1 MLFALELPT
10 VEFAVFFVAGAIVL
24 GGGAGVVWSRNP
36 VHSALSLVATLFG
49 IAVLFL
55 NQNAQL
61 LAAVQVIVYTG
72 AIVVLILFVLM
83 LLGVDREED
92 VYDEPLLGQR
102 TFGAIIAVAIFVIVF
117 GIFLIG
123 GTRVVTGQPN
133 CVDGKVIVSGNAYEP
148 QCTAVDTNLAT
159 AGDQANINQIG
170 HTLFT
175 DFAFAFE
182 ITAGLLT
189 IAVVGAVLLARKPT
203 DVAEIPAAEDMD
215 YENLIAAD
223 EEGSH

>member
-1 MLFALELPT
+1 M
-10 VEFAVFFVAGAIVL
+10 
-24 GGGAGVVWSRNP
+24 
-36 VHSALSLVATLFG
+36 ATLFG

-102 TFGAIIAVAIFVIVF
+102 AFGVIIFVAIFAIVF
-117 GIFLIG
+117 GLFAIG
-123 GTRVVTGQPN
+123 GNRIQTVVTGQPN
-133 CVDGKVIVSGNAYEP
+133 CVNGEVVDSGNAYEP
-148 QCTAVDTNLAT
+148 QCVPVDANLAT
-159 AGDQANINQIG
+159 ASDEANINQIG
-170 HTLFT
+170 HVLFT

-189 IAVVGAVLLARKPT
+189 IAVVGAVLLARKPK
-203 DVAEIPAAEDMD
+203 DVQEIPVAEDMD
-215 YENLIAAD
+215 YEDLIALD
-223 EEGSH
+223 EEGAH